1 MALAHGER
9 RAAVL
14 GCGAVGLTAARQLQR
29 RGFDVTIYAAYVP
42 PDTTSNYSLAGFTP
56 TSGLVDIPKRTPAWE
71 AQFREAVEIAYRQL
85 QFMAGPK
92 YGISWIQNYS
102 PTESAPAASGTNVLL
117 PPHIQGGQTLLQPGE
132 HPFPTTYAIER
143 TEMRIEPNIYLDALM
158 HDFIDFGG
166 RIVIRRFTTPRDVA
180 ALPENLIVNCTGLGA
195 KELWGDEELVPLKGL
210 LVILAP
216 QDEVHYSTNGGV
228 DIPPA
233 QRNLFIHM
241 MPRRDGIVLGGTSE
255 RGVSTP
261 DISETERNRIVD
273 NHIRLF
279 QTMTP
284 PASGG
289 CPRRRRGDERPDPRR
304 AGPASG
310 LAREMGLLGL
320 TATGICA
327 MVGAAVNVIPFMIQ
341 RQVPGIGPNVLP
353 AYLLGAVPAVL
364 AGLVYAML
372 ASAMPR
378 AGGSYVFASRGLSPY
393 LGFVASFSQWF
404 AIAVVMGVVSF
415 LIAPF
420 LRDIAVALE
429 WRGAAAALEH
439 GGVRIAIALAVL
451 WAATA
456 LNLLGIRAYERLMV
470 PLMFLTLALGSVVIV
485 AGFSYDQ
492 ADFMLALQARGDL
505 TLPAMRAVG
514 DRPR

>member
-1 MALAHGER
+1 MSGPPG
-9 RAAVL
+9 AA
-14 GCGAVGLTAARQLQR
+14 
-29 RGFDVTIYAAYVP
+29 P
-42 PDTTSNYSLAGFTP
+42 P
-56 TSGLVDIPKRTPAWE
+56 VR
-71 AQFREAVEIAYRQL
+71 
-85 QFMAGPK
+85 
-92 YGISWIQNYS
+92 
-102 PTESAPAASGTNVLL
+102 
-117 PPHIQGGQTLLQPGE
+117 
-132 HPFPTTYAIER
+132 
-143 TEMRIEPNIYLDALM
+143 
-158 HDFIDFGG
+158 
-166 RIVIRRFTTPRDVA
+166 
-180 ALPENLIVNCTGLGA
+180 
-195 KELWGDEELVPLKGL
+195 
-210 LVILAP
+210 
-216 QDEVHYSTNGGV
+216 
-228 DIPPA
+228 
-233 QRNLFIHM
+233 
-241 MPRRDGIVLGGTSE
+241 
-255 RGVSTP
+255 
-261 DISETERNRIVD
+261 
-273 NHIRLF
+273 
-279 QTMTP
+279 
-284 PASGG
+284 
-289 CPRRRRGDERPDPRR
+289 
-304 AGPASG
+304 SG

-353 AYLLGAVPAVL
+353 AFLLGAVPAVL

-415 LIAPF
+415 LITPF

-429 WRGAAAALEH
+429 WRGAVAALEH

-485 AGFSYDQ
+485 AGFRYDQ

-505 TLPAMRAVG
+505 TLPAMRAVVMVPVSQVLLPAAVLLFASFIGFDSIAQAGGEARRPGRDLPLAIFIAVGAVALFYFLFTAAVYHTAPWTYVAAEAQRRDVTAPGLLGVVLPPLWTVVIVASASVALVKDLPAMLLGVSRLMFAWAEDGIFPTRVAAVHPRFRTPHVAILLSAGMATLSVIGCHLAG
-514 DRPR
+514 DWFLGVDILVTAMLINFLLMAITVLALPRRNPPLAAAITVVPSPGPRRAVAVAAAAVLALFLAVHTWRDLSGSAAWYFKSTPVWAIVMTLATVVYWREMRRLRASGVDVVARFAALPPE